1 MPRPRLPLRPG
12 TIGPPLIVTEVFCWV
27 ICPAL
32 HLKEH
37 ATSFDQFKDD
47 NAGKM
52 MRAVF
57 QFFLMVIC
65 ETAAK
70 EGFTFHIEG
79 VKNDADEIIAYRF
92 FGFLTG
98 TDGETFA
105 QVAASLLNRY
115 EDDAKTEKGL
125 RKRFD
130 QNTLYAY
137 EAYYAV
143 CNPDAR
149 LWGVAAAVFTGIK
162 PPDGLSTERLIKFFS
177 LPDTQFLCTINTAC
191 AAQADC
197 GMYFAEPPGCSGLS
211 VTFPSH
217 DMLYTVPPD
226 FLKFA
231 TLYQVMLPEAQMQRA
246 RATMVSKVI
255 IDALKYDSV
264 PVEPDLKRQRILGDL
279 GAEEFV
285 YSRAAAAEDF
295 AGVRGANPPPLTV
308 FDQPRRDNDEI
319 LSRLADLEER
329 QQGPPRLGME
339 PLLTNSTG
347 FKFLSDRD
355 AKNQRLMARIY
366 LLHQKSAGAMLEGI
380 LSGGGLSPAYEALAT
395 AGKDLN
401 DPEISK
407 WFYENGDKNLSHN
420 LNTASKLM
428 VFLEQVCGVTDTHE
442 IGQLVEKGTLDASR
456 RGDDLHC
463 NIFIATEKGATGKSS
478 IVKWI
483 LRLRVPG
490 TVKDIV
496 FATAAALLT
505 GGINGQSDQ
514 AGYITVFDEQ
524 PPESSAGDANGI
536 SKEQARKKH
545 LLSNGGKV
553 KVLYFSQDDK
563 GGDRETKEAEANWC
577 GMEITLANIRSLP
590 HALESRYIM
599 VRPSETSSAHGRRIE
614 NSMNAAAQTEEITGP
629 MFDRVVK
636 VFQQRQWFHFMVHRC
651 VEIGYIQGPSM
662 HGAAL
667 FLNKFLD
674 ELKNLGVL
682 LKTPRVNSNIH
693 AMAKIEC
700 ISEAYQIFLV
710 DHKGLITVESFRKIE
725 PLLSVSVD
733 NVISAIMEMA
743 ESICPNLPYGISCCI
758 RDLYHRKAAAAR
770 AALDTKPFQNLFALD
785 LGSNERD
792 YSWFSV
798 PKREVVEFAMV
809 HVSAY
814 TNGNQPSKGQIYDAI
829 DGFCESAE
837 AEYSPYSFCIPAEG
851 KFSGQ
856 PVVVSCPGLV
866 RTPCARLID
875 THFRGVQQF
884 EVHMGFIFS
893 VDNKKTPKQTI
904 VCAIEKALNFKHQLP
919 HIFSTG
925 KEQGSPKLVL
935 ETVIPD
941 SEEELVVK
949 THVVA
954 NTYTQSFFSGYQQ
967 EVFGGGP
974 SSDGRLKTDYDTWGT
989 FRHTQQ
995 IHGDFSIPDE
1005 DIDISFGEDDDT
1017 YFFGIPVQK
1026 LTMDNVIISEE
1037 KKRLLKRILEEG
1049 GDFEPEDYVTGD
1061 DYHWNIIAENVPSQ
1075 SLGFPKWLEGDQLM
1089 EQYRL
1094 IRTHPY
1100 VIRDRQKRQA
1110 VYRREDYKHY
1120 TMFHFERLVYEG
1132 LLDPEDAENKYKAI
1146 RHEPW
1151 VVEHRRTEPF
1161 NKEDYL
1167 IDPDCQDVY
1176 HWDVMKRDGVFEGL
1190 EGDALWQAYA
1200 KIRNEPATLAHF
1212 AKSRE
1217 IEY

>member
-1 MPRPRLPLRPG
+1 MSRPKLPLRPG
-12 TIGPPLIVTEVFCWV
+12 TGGPPIIVTESFCWV
-27 ICPAL
+27 IYPDL

-52 MRAVF
+52 MRAMF

-79 VKNDADEIIAYRF
+79 VKNDAGEIIAYRL

-98 TDGETFA
+98 TDGETFT
-105 QVAASLLNRY
+105 QVAIGLLSRY
-115 EDDAKTEKGL
+115 EDDAKTVKGL

-130 QNTLYAY
+130 GNRLFPY

-149 LWGVAAAVFTGIK
+149 LLGVAAAVFTGIK
-162 PPDGLSTERLIKFFS
+162 PPDGLSTGGLIKFFS
-177 LPDTQFLCTINTAC
+177 LPDTQFLCTTNTAC

-211 VTFPSH
+211 VTFPFH
-217 DMLYTVPPD
+217 EMLYTVPSD
-226 FLKFA
+226 FLKFP
-231 TLYQVMLPEAQMQRA
+231 TLYQVMLPEAQIQRA
-246 RATMVSKVI
+246 QATSVSKAI
-255 IDALKYDSV
+255 IDALKCDSV
-264 PVEPDLKRQRILGDL
+264 PVEPDPKRQRILREL
-279 GAEEFV
+279 GAGDFV
-285 YSRAAAAEDF
+285 HLSVATEDF
-295 AGVRGANPPPLTV
+295 PGVRGSNPPPLTV

-319 LSRLADLEER
+319 MSRLALLEKREE
-329 QQGPPRLGME
+329 GAPRLGMG
-339 PLLTNSTG
+339 PLLTNSTA
-347 FKFLSDRD
+347 FKFYCDRD
-355 AKNQRLMARIY
+355 AKNRRLMARIY
-366 LLHQKSAGAMLEGI
+366 FIHQMSVAAMLKGI
-380 LSGGGLSPAYEALAT
+380 LNGSGLSPAYEALAV
-395 AGKDLN
+395 AGKELN
-401 DPEISK
+401 DPQRSK

-420 LNTASKLM
+420 LNTTSKFM
-428 VFLEQVCGVTDTHE
+428 VLLEQVCGVTDTHE
-442 IGQLVEKGTLDASR
+442 IGALVEKATLDASR
-456 RGDDLHC
+456 RGEDLHC
-463 NIFIATEKGATGKSS
+463 NVFIATEKGATGKSS
-478 IVKWI
+478 IVKWV
-483 LRLRVPG
+483 LKLRVAG

-524 PPESSAGDANGI
+524 PPESSAGEANGI

-545 LLSNGGKV
+545 LLSNGGRV
-553 KVLYFSQDDK
+553 KVLYFDK
-563 GGDRETKEAEANWC
+563 EDGGDRETKEAEANWC
-577 GMEITLANIRSLP
+577 GVEISLANISSLP
-590 HALESRYIM
+590 HALESRYIF
-599 VRPSETSSAHGRRIE
+599 VRPSETSSVHGRRIE
-614 NSMNAAAQTEEITGP
+614 NSMNEAAQTEEITGP
-629 MFDRVVK
+629 MFDRFAWVMH
-636 VFQQRQWFHFMVHRC
+636 QRQWFHFMIWRG

-674 ELKNLGVL
+674 ELAGMGVL
-682 LKTPRVNSNIH
+682 LKTPRVNGNIH
-693 AMAKIEC
+693 SMAKIEC
-700 ISEAYQIFLV
+700 ISEAYQNFLV

-758 RDLYHRKAAAAR
+758 RDLYLRKAAAAR
-770 AALDTKPFQNLFALD
+770 AALDTKPFQNLFALN

-837 AEYSPYSFCIPAEG
+837 ALYPPYGFIISAEG

-856 PVVVSCPGLV
+856 PDVVSCPGLV

-904 VCAIEKALNFKHQLP
+904 VCAIQKALNFKYQLP

-949 THVVA
+949 SHVVA
-954 NTYTQSFFSGYQQ
+954 NAHTQSFFSGYQQ
-967 EVFGGGP
+967 EVFGNGP
-974 SSDGRLKTDYDTWGT
+974 SSDGRLLTDYDTWGVL
-989 FRHTQQ
+989 RRTQQ
-995 IHGDFSIPDE
+995 IYRDVSIRHD
-1005 DIDISFGEDDDT
+1005 DINILFDEDDDT
-1017 YFFGIPVQK
+1017 FFFGTPVQK
-1026 LTMDNVIISEE
+1026 LTMDNVIIGEE
-1037 KKRLLKRILEEG
+1037 KKRLLMRILEQAG
-1049 GDFEPEDYVTGD
+1049 DGDFEPEDYATGD
-1061 DYHWNIIAENVPSQ
+1061 DYHWDVIKRNVASQ
-1075 SLGFPKWLEGDQLM
+1075 SLGFPNWLEGEQLR

-1094 IRTHPY
+1094 ICTHPY

-1110 VYRREDYKHY
+1110 VYRRGDYMHY
-1120 TMFHFERLVYEG
+1120 TIPHYERMVFEG
-1132 LLDPEDAENKYKAI
+1132 LLDPEDAENKYKEI
-1146 RHEPW
+1146 RHDPW
-1151 VVEHRRTEPF
+1151 VVQHRRSEPF

-1176 HWDVMKRDGVFEGL
+1176 HWNVMKGDGYFEGL

-1200 KIRNEPATLAHF
+1200 KIRNEPGTLAHF
-1212 AKSRE
+1212 AKSRG
-1217 IEY
+1217 Y